1 MKQCLVD
8 ANVLLSLLVQQHVHH
23 RAARNW
29 FDRLHAREAGV
40 CRMVQLSVIRLLGNR
55 AVMANNPLPASAAW
69 RVFAELLKDERL
81 ELLPEPVSLD
91 DFLPKFFR
99 YPVPTANLI
108 ADAYLAAFA
117 VAASR
122 RMATFDRGFR
132 QFDEL
137 EVDLLPD

>member
-8 ANVLLSLLVQQHVHH
+8 ANVLLSLLVRQHIHH
-23 RAARNW
+23 HAARSW
-29 FDRLHAREAGV
+29 FDHLHAGEAGV

-55 AVMANNPLPASAAW
+55 AVMAKDALSAAAAW
-69 RVFAELLKDERL
+69 RLVAELLEDERL
-81 ELLPEPVSLD
+81 EFLPEPDSLD
-91 DFLPKFFR
+91 DFLPKFLR
-99 YPVPTANLI
+99 YPVPTVNLI

-122 RMATFDRGFR
+122 RIATFDHGFR

-137 EVDLLPD
+137 KVDLLEG

>member
-8 ANVLLSLLVQQHVHH
+8 ANVLLSLLVQRHVHH
-23 RAARNW
+23 GAARSW
-29 FDRLHAREAGV
+29 FDRLHSGEAGV
-40 CRMVQLSVIRLLGNR
+40 CRMVQLSVVRLLGNR
-55 AVMANNPLPASAAW
+55 AVMAKDPLPASAAW
-69 RVFAELLKDERL
+69 QLLAELLDDERL
-81 ELLPEPVSLD
+81 EFLAEPVSLD

-99 YPVPTANLI
+99 CPVPTGNLI

-137 EVDLLPD
+137 EVDLLPG

>member
-8 ANVLLSLLVQQHVHH
+8 VNVLLALLVQQHVHH

-29 FDRLHAREAGV
+29 FDRLHTGEAGV

-55 AVMANNPLPASAAW
+55 AVMAKNPLPASAAW

-81 ELLPEPVSLD
+81 EFLPEPVSLD

-99 YPVPTANLI
+99 YPMPTANLI

-122 RMATFDRGFR
+122 RLATFDRGFR

-137 EVDLLPD
+137 EVDLLPG